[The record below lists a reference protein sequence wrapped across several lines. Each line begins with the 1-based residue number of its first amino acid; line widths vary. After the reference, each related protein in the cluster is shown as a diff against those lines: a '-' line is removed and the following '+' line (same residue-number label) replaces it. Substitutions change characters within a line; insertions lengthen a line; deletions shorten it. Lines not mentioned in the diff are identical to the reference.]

1 MNHVPVKLSGKDFEQ
16 ALMDAAAREER
27 SGNLTMTRYGTKSV
41 TIKDDSD
48 PTGKKTKT
56 IQVPSLPDF
65 EGVLWNGRQF
75 IIEAKSCDGVSF
87 EMRKEKIK
95 PQQVEHMLRRDRF
108 GVPCFLV
115 IHFAERRG
123 QNFFHPAITVALPVT
138 NAVPC
143 WQAYVDS
150 HALAKKLKGK
160 PKAQGSIS
168 RDVAQEMGELVPW
181 VIAHGCRRAL
191 PNLMAFIGC
200 QTPAKPR
207 ADQLQP
213 SLF

>member
-1 MNHVPVKLSGKDFEQ
+1 MSNVPVKLCGKDFEQ

-75 IIEAKSCDGVSF
+75 IIEAKACEGASF

-95 PQQVEHMLRRDRF
+95 PQQVEHMLKRDRF

-115 IHFAERRG
+115 IHFAERQGR
-123 QNFFHPAITVALPVT
+123 NFFHPAITVALPVT

-143 WQAYVDS
+143 WQAYVDA
-150 HALAKKLKGK
+150 HAVAKKLKGK
-160 PKAQGSIS
+160 PKPQGSIS
-168 RDVAQEMGELVPW
+168 RDVAQEMGTLVPW
-181 VIAHGCRRAL
+181 VVPQGCQKAL
-191 PNLMAFIGC
+191 PNLMSFVSGE
-200 QTPAKPR
+200 TPAMPR
-207 ADQLQP
+207 PDELQP